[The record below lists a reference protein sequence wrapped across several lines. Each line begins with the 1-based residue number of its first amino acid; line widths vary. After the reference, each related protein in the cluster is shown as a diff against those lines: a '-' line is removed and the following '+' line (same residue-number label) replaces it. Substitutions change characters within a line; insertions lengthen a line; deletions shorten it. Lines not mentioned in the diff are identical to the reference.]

1 MIDLLLYPLSKM
13 LDDEYISVQ
22 GISKSEIIIK
32 KSKFIGLLKSV
43 NTEQEAFDFLHS
55 VKMEYPDATH
65 YCFAFSIGSGTK
77 KIFRNNDD
85 GEPVNSAGKPI
96 LSAIEASDL
105 NNVICVVVRYFGG
118 IKLGVGGLVRAYGQT
133 ARECIQKAE
142 RVINI
147 ASSDLHIQTSYKYI
161 GAIINLVNRLKGK
174 IINIQQGENVS
185 ATVNIRNSMVSTF
198 KEQLKSISVD
208 ILIS

>member
-1 MIDLLLYPLSKM
+1 MY
-13 LDDEYISVQ
+13 DDEYITVQ
-22 GISKSEIIIK
+22 GVSKSEITIK
-32 KSKFIGLLKSV
+32 KSKFIGLLKSIED
-43 NTEQEAFDFLHS
+43 EQSAYEFLHL
-55 VKMEYPDATH
+55 VKVEYPSATH
-65 YCFAFSIGSGTK
+65 YCFAFIIGSGAK
-77 KIFRNNDD
+77 KIIRSNDD
-85 GEPVNSAGKPI
+85 GEPLNSAGKPI
-96 LSAIEASDL
+96 LSAIESSGL

-118 IKLGVGGLVRAYGQT
+118 IKLGVGGLIRAYGQT

-147 ASSDLHIQTSYKYI
+147 ASSDLHIQTSYKHI

-185 ATVNIRNSMVSTF
+185 AVINIRNSLVSAF

-208 ILIS
+208 ILVD

>member
-1 MIDLLLYPLSKM
+1 MF
-13 LDDEYISVQ
+13 DDEYITVQ

-43 NTEQEAFDFLHS
+43 DNEQSAYEFLHS
-55 VKMEYPDATH
+55 VKAEYPSATH
-65 YCFAFSIGSGTK
+65 HCFAFIIGSGARR
-77 KIFRNNDD
+77 IARSNDD
-85 GEPVNSAGKPI
+85 GEPLNSAGKPI
-96 LSAIEASDL
+96 LSAIESSDL

-118 IKLGVGGLVRAYGQT
+118 IKLGVGGLIRAYGQT

-147 ASSDLHIQTSYKYI
+147 ASSDLHIQTSYKHI
-161 GAIINLVNRLKGK
+161 GAVINLVNRLKGK
-174 IINIQQGENVS
+174 ITNIQQGENVS
-185 ATVNIRNSMVSTF
+185 AVINIRNSMVSAF

-208 ILIS
+208 ISVD